1 MMDEKMDERA
11 LRTAL
16 FQFATNAVGKVPEI
30 FENMLALF
38 LFNALERAAGLQVVD
53 LIPPSSGGEIVTLT
67 QVLDEEEVR
76 EAARRVG
83 ADLCVWGS
91 IQFVPDGEPV
101 MAGAEVI
108 ILAASG
114 KEDDAVR
121 SRRFTFD
128 ALHGDVRTGMLE
140 VEIAA
145 LEDLVEDILAHL
157 AGILGLD
164 SDRLH
169 FNRIGEG
176 LSHSDRAVGYFVYAL
191 RIADDPGDKQRLYLK
206 AIAADPD
213 FALAYTNASQ
223 LLLGE
228 GRYGEAMRLLLR
240 AEARLKGS
248 ELEPDVLNLL
258 GVATMHM
265 GMWEDAV
272 RVWQRALDIDD
283 EHVEVLCNLA
293 SAHAMREMPEEAEEY
308 YNRALTCK
316 ADYPLAWF
324 SLGRLQAREEKYEE
338 AEGSMRR
345 YIELCPGDPWAYYI
359 LGTSLAN
366 LGKDDEAEFALA
378 KASQLDPDGEAG
390 TMARKELYELKG

>member
-1 MMDEKMDERA
+1 MNSETEDRVYVI
-11 LRTAL
+11 AL
-16 FQFATNAVGKVPEI
+16 FQLATNAVGKVPAI
-30 FENMLALF
+30 FENMLALYII
-38 LFNALERAAGLQVVD
+38 NALERAAGLQVVD
-53 LIPPSSGGEIVTLT
+53 LMLPASAGEIVSLT
-67 QVLDEEEVR
+67 QVLTEEEVR
-76 EAARRVG
+76 EAAGRVG
-83 ADLCVWGS
+83 ADISVWGS
-91 IQFVPDGEPV
+91 LQFVPDGQPV
-101 MAGAEVI
+101 IEGAEVVM
-108 ILAASG
+108 LAAAGSD
-114 KEDDAVR
+114 EAAVH
-121 SRRFTFD
+121 SHHFAFD
-128 ALHGDVRTGMLE
+128 ALRGDVRTGVLE

-145 LEDLVEDILAHL
+145 LEDLVEEMLLFIAE
-157 AGILGLD
+157 ILGLD
-164 SDRLH
+164 IGLMRLS
-169 FNRIGEG
+169 RVGEG

-191 RIADDPGDKQRLYLK
+191 RIEDDSEAKLRLYLK

-213 FALAYTNASQ
+213 FVLVYTNAAQ

-248 ELEPDVLNLL
+248 ELEPDILNLL
-258 GVATMHM
+258 GVATMHL

-308 YNRALTCK
+308 YHRALTTRD
-316 ADYPLAWF
+316 DYPLAWF
-324 SLGRLQAREEKYEE
+324 SLGRLQARGEKYEE
-338 AEGSMRR
+338 AEGSIRR

-390 TMARKELYELKG
+390 TMARRELYELKE

>member
-1 MMDEKMDERA
+1 M
-11 LRTAL
+11 
-16 FQFATNAVGKVPEI
+16 
-30 FENMLALF
+30 
-38 LFNALERAAGLQVVD
+38 
-53 LIPPSSGGEIVTLT
+53 S
-67 QVLDEEEVR
+67 
-76 EAARRVG
+76 
-83 ADLCVWGS
+83 
-91 IQFVPDGEPV
+91 
-101 MAGAEVI
+101 
-108 ILAASG
+108 
-114 KEDDAVR
+114 
-121 SRRFTFD
+121 
-128 ALHGDVRTGMLE
+128 
-140 VEIAA
+140 
-145 LEDLVEDILAHL
+145 
-157 AGILGLD
+157 
-164 SDRLH
+164 
-169 FNRIGEG
+169 RIGEG

-191 RIADDPGDKQRLYLK
+191 RIADDPEAKQRLYLK

-213 FALAYTNASQ
+213 FALAYTNAAQ

-248 ELEPDVLNLL
+248 ELEPDILNLL

-272 RVWQRALDIDD
+272 RVWQRALDIDE

-308 YNRALTCK
+308 YSRALTSK

-366 LGKDDEAEFALA
+366 MGKDDEAEFALA